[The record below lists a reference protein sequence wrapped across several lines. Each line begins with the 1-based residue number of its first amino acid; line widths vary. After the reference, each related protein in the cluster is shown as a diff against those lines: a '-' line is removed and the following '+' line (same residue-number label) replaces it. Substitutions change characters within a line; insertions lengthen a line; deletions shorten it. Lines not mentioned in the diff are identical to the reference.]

1 MVEFE
6 VEGGVRVRIVME
18 GQEVIDDW
26 AANKTSLLL
35 TKSPCY

>member
-18 GQEVIDDW
+18 GREVIDDW
-26 AANKTSLLL
+26 AAEKTSLLL
-35 TKSPCY
+35 TKPRCY